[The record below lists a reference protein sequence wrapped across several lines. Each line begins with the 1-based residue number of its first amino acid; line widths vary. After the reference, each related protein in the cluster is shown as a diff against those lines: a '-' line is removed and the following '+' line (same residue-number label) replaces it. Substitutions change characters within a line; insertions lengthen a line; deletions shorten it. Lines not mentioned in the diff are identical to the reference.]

1 MTSPHPPG
9 DRLRIALLSYRGNPH
24 SGGQGVYVNQLS
36 KALAELGHSVEVF
49 AGPPYP
55 DLDPGIGLTRLDSLD
70 LYRHEDPFRTPS
82 RDEFNDW
89 IDILE
94 YSVMCTAGFPEPLTF
109 SLRAARELIA
119 RRDGFDVVHDNQCL
133 GYGLLQIQRHTPV
146 VGTIHHPCSLDKK
159 FEIVQADGWKKQASL
174 RRWYG
179 FTRMQGRVA
188 RRLPRLISVSEAA
201 KEDVQR
207 EFGVPSRAIDVIH
220 NGVNLD
226 LFRPLPDV
234 TRRPG
239 RIVTTASA
247 DVPLKGLVYLI
258 EALAKIR
265 TEREADLVVIGKARK
280 NGVVK
285 AAIERFGLEK
295 VVRFEQGVDA
305 QRLVELYAEAEV
317 ACVPSLYEGFSLPAI
332 EAMACRVPL
341 VATRAG
347 ALPEVVGDAGVL
359 VPPRDAG
366 ALATAIGS
374 LLRDKSQRVAL
385 GAAGRRRVLNHFT
398 WRAAAEATVA
408 AYRGA
413 IDAHG

>member
-1 MTSPHPPG
+1 M
-9 DRLRIALLSYRGNPH
+9 
-24 SGGQGVYVNQLS
+24 S
-36 KALAELGHSVEVF
+36 KALTDLGHHVEVF

-55 DLDPGIGLTRLDSLD
+55 EVDPAIPLTKLDSLD
-70 LYRHEDPFRTPS
+70 LYRSADPFRTPS
-82 RDEFNDW
+82 RDEFRDW

-119 RRDGFDVVHDNQCL
+119 RSSEFDVVHDNQCL
-133 GYGLLQIQRHTPV
+133 GYGLLQIQRHIPV
-146 VGTIHHPCSLDKK
+146 IATIHHPCSLDKK
-159 FEIVQADGWKKQASL
+159 LEIGHTQSWKKQASL

-188 RRLPRLISVSEAA
+188 RKMPELISVSEAA
-201 KEDVQR
+201 KSDVGR
-207 EFGVPSRAIDVIH
+207 EFGVGPRAIRVIH
-220 NGVNLD
+220 NGVD
-226 LFRPLPDV
+226 VELFRPLPSV
-234 TRRPG
+234 LRKPG

-247 DVPLKGLVYLI
+247 DVPLKGLVFLI

-280 NGVVK
+280 DGKVT
-285 AAIERFGLEK
+285 AAIERFGLESA
-295 VVRFEQGVDA
+295 VRFEPGVDV

-341 VATRAG
+341 VTTTAG
-347 ALPEVVGDAGVL
+347 ALPEVVGEAGVL

-366 ALATAIGS
+366 ALATAILE
-374 LLRDKSQRVAL
+374 LLRNKSRRVTLA
-385 GAAGRRRVLNHFT
+385 AAGRRRVLNHFT
-398 WRAAAEATVA
+398 WQAAAEATVDT
-408 AYRGA
+408 YRRA
-413 IDAHG
+413 IDAHS

>member
-1 MTSPHPPG
+1 MTSP
-9 DRLRIALLSYRGNPH
+9 RLRIALLSYRGNPH
-24 SGGQGVYVNQLS
+24 SGGQGVYINHIS
-36 KALAELGHSVEVF
+36 KALVDLGHQVEVL

-55 DLDPGIGLTRLDSLD
+55 EVHPDVRLTKLDSLD
-70 LYRHEDPFRTPS
+70 LYRNEDPFRTPS
-82 RDEFNDW
+82 RDEFRDW

-109 SLRAARELIA
+109 SLRAARELID
-119 RRDGFDVVHDNQCL
+119 RRSEFDIVHDNQCL
-133 GYGLLQIQRHTPV
+133 GYGLLQVQRHIPV
-146 VGTIHHPCSLDKK
+146 IATIHHPCSLDKK
-159 FEIVQADGWKKQASL
+159 LEIGNTQGWKKQTSL

-188 RRLPRLISVSEAA
+188 RKLPRLISVSEAA
-201 KEDVQR
+201 KSDVAR
-207 EFGVPSRAIDVIH
+207 EFGVASPAVNVIH
-220 NGVNLD
+220 NGVDVD
-226 LFRPLPDV
+226 LFRPLADV
-234 TRRPG
+234 QRIPG

-247 DVPLKGLVYLI
+247 DVPLKGLVFLI

-265 TEREADLVVIGKARK
+265 TEREADLVVVGKART
-280 NGVVK
+280 NGTVK
-285 AAIERFGLEK
+285 AAIERFGLESA
-295 VVRFEQGVDA
+295 VRFEHGVDVE
-305 QRLVELYAEAEV
+305 RLVRLYAEAEV

-366 ALATAIGS
+366 ALATAILE

-385 GAAGRRRVLNHFT
+385 AASGRRRVLDHFT
-398 WRAAAEATVA
+398 WRAAAAATVDT
-408 AYRGA
+408 YRKA
-413 IDAHG
+413 IDAHR